1 MVGIPF
7 SDLSLMHAEVS
18 DQLDGAWRELSR
30 SSKFIG
36 GEFVERFEAEWA
48 QYCGVEYCVGLGSGT
63 AALELTL
70 RGLGIGPG
78 AEVIVPANTFIATAE
93 AVAAVG
99 AQVVFV
105 DVDVSTLLITP
116 ANVENALT
124 RRTAGVIV
132 VHLYGQPADMDSIN
146 RVARAAGIAVIED
159 AAQAHGAT
167 WRGKPVGSLSDAG
180 CFSFYPGKNLGAFG
194 DAGAVVTRDFAL
206 ANRIRSMSNHGR
218 PPDASHLHEVLG
230 ANHRLDA
237 LQAAILSIKLKRLDT
252 WNAARRRA
260 ADRYKMV
267 LSDRA
272 VQMVGTAD
280 YACSSHHLTVIQTS
294 HRDKLRQS
302 LAAEGIA
309 SGIHYPVPCHQQRA
323 FLTDK
328 TPCLPVVE
336 RAADRILSLPMFP
349 NLTNAQIE
357 RVADAIHHA
366 LLPTWS
372 NRNSA
377 ARGGSRG
384 RYRILS
390 QRQSPRSILAAALAQ
405 LGNRCLI
412 LSQRCSCSSSPHPLC
427 SRQPP

>member
-1 MVGIPF
+1 MVQLTMGIPF
-7 SDLSLMHAEVS
+7 IDLSFMQAEVS
-18 DQLDGAWRELSR
+18 DQLDEAWRELCR

-36 GEFVERFEAEWA
+36 GEFVERFETEWA

-78 AEVIVPANTFIATAE
+78 TEVIVPANTFIATAE

-105 DVDVSTLLITP
+105 DVDVSTLLITA

-132 VHLYGQPADMDSIN
+132 VHLYGQPADMESIN
-146 RVARAAGIAVIED
+146 SVARAAGIAVIED

-167 WRGKPVGSLSDAG
+167 WRGKRVGSLSGAG

-194 DAGAVVTRDFAL
+194 DAGAVVTRDSAL

-218 PPDASHLHEVLG
+218 PPDAPHLHELIG
-230 ANHRLDA
+230 ASHRLDA
-237 LQAAILSIKLKRLDT
+237 LQAAILSVKLKRLDA

-260 ADRYKMV
+260 ADRYETL
-267 LSDRA
+267 LSGLA
-272 VQMVGTAD
+272 VQMVGTAED
-280 YACSSHHLTVIQTS
+280 ACSSHHLTVIQTA
-294 HRDKLRQS
+294 HRDRLLQR

-309 SGIHYPVPCHQQRA
+309 SGIHYPVPCHRQRA
-323 FLTDK
+323 FLTEK

-349 NLTNAQIE
+349 NLTDAQIE
-357 RVADAIHHA
+357 RIADGVH
-366 LLPTWS
+366 
-372 NRNSA
+372 R
-377 ARGGSRG
+377 
-384 RYRILS
+384 
-390 QRQSPRSILAAALAQ
+390 ALANLEQ
-405 LGNRCLI
+405 EEPQPHGRK
-412 LSQRCSCSSSPHPLC
+412 SSVHSGL
-427 SRQPP
+427 